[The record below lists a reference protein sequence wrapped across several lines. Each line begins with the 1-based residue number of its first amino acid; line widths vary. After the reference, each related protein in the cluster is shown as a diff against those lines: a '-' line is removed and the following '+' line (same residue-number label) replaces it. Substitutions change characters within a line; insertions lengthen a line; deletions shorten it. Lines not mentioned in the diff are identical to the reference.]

1 MRAALWPDCG
11 ADEHAREIDGFFDGA
26 AASAVFV
33 AERPDGGLAGFL
45 EAETRGQAEGCETRP
60 VGYIEGWYVDEDVRR
75 RGIGRRLVEAAEAW
89 ARGCG
94 YAEMASDCEIH
105 NEVSLRAHVAIGYRE
120 TAREIHFCKPLG
132 DGT

>member
-1 MRAALWPDCG
+1 MNIRRARPADREEWLRMRSALWPDCG
-11 ADEHAREIDGFFDGA
+11 VDEHAREIDGFFDVA
-26 AASAVFV
+26 ADSAVFV

-45 EAETRGQAEGCETRP
+45 
-60 VGYIEGWYVDEDVRR
+60 D
-75 RGIGRRLVEAAEAW
+75 EAAEAW